1 MGVYMTNQNRGPM
14 DFEAGDRLTQSLQE
28 QLALTQRRCE
38 ALELAL
44 AQMQGELTQAGTQEE
59 TAGTSQKSDQ
69 IYKKVFEKAPIGMVL
84 MSWQTQGFVQ
94 VNPTF
99 CNLLGYSDSE
109 LATLTFGEITHPED
123 REMDWEF
130 LRQRSE
136 HQEMS
141 TYQTEKRLIRQ
152 NKEILWV
159 HLSISVL
166 EDSQGNPLYL
176 LGTIQ
181 DDSDRIRT
189 QCALQESQ
197 ERLQTVLDTLPL
209 GVWISDA
216 NGTLL
221 QGNPAGQ
228 KIWGGARYVGM
239 DRYYEYKGWWP
250 DTGKQLSSEEWALS
264 RTLRTGQTIL
274 NEEIDIEDFNGKRKT
289 ILHST
294 MPLRNQAGV
303 MVGAMVVNQDITEQR
318 LVENALWENQRLI
331 QQIADATPT
340 ILYLY
345 DLLENRNIYS
355 NQHLNDILGYLPEE
369 VQKMGPDFLRN
380 LIHPEDWPR
389 VVENQLKLMSAAD
402 GEIIET
408 EYRIRDA
415 QGVWHWLV
423 SRDTIFARTPEGTAK
438 QMLGMGLDISLRK
451 RAEIELAAYR
461 QQLEALVE
469 RRTAELQNTNQQLER
484 EIADRIR
491 AEVQLKKSET
501 RYRLLAENATDMIS
515 THNAEGLYEY
525 VSPSCLTLL
534 GYHSSE
540 LIGHSAYEWIHPEDI
555 PGVELT
561 HRTVLEALVPS
572 QVVYRIRHH
581 DGHYIWFETQSRAV
595 CDPQTG
601 QGFKIQTAS
610 RDISDR
616 QHIEKKLAQHTADL
630 ARSNADL
637 EQFAYIASHDLQE
650 PLRMIA
656 SYTQLLALRYP
667 EKLDAKADKYI
678 AYILDGATRM
688 QQLINDLLQY
698 SRVGTH
704 GNSFDLVDCNEI
716 ITRAIANLKIAIRKS
731 NARITWQDLPQVF
744 GDQTQL
750 LQLFQNLMANAIK
763 YRGQRTPEV
772 QIEAHAREGE
782 WVFSVQDNGIG
793 IDPKYGDRI
802 FQIFQRLHTR
812 EEYPGT
818 GIGLAIC
825 KRIVERHRGQIWV
838 DSEPDR
844 GAIFYFTLTNSSP
857 IEE

>member
-14 DFEAGDRLTQSLQE
+14 DFEAGDRDSLSLQE

-59 TAGTSQKSDQ
+59 TAGASQKSDQ
-69 IYKKVFEKAPIGMVL
+69 IYRNIFEKAPIGMVL

-99 CNLLGYSDSE
+99 CNVLGYSDSE

-123 REMDWEF
+123 RETDWEF
-130 LRQRSE
+130 LWQRSE
-136 HQEMS
+136 RQEMS

-152 NKEILWV
+152 NGEILWV

-181 DDSDRIRT
+181 DDSDRRRT

-197 ERLQTVLDTLPL
+197 ERLQNVLDTLPL
-209 GVWISDA
+209 GVWITDA

-228 KIWGGARYVGM
+228 KIWGGARYVGR
-239 DRYYEYKGWWP
+239 DRYYEYKASWP
-250 DTGKQLSSEEWALS
+250 DTGKPVSSEEWALS

-303 MVGAMVVNQDITEQR
+303 MVGALVVNQDITEQR

-345 DLLENRNIYS
+345 DLREHRNIYS

-380 LIHPEDWPR
+380 SIHPEDWPR

-408 EYRIRDA
+408 EYRMRDA
-415 QGVWHWLV
+415 QGVSHWLV
-423 SRDTIFARTPEGTAK
+423 SRDTIFSRTPEGAAK
-438 QMLGMGLDISLRK
+438 QVLGMGLDISLRK

-469 RRTAELQNTNQQLER
+469 RRTAELKNTNQQLER

-491 AEVQLKKSET
+491 AEVQLKTSET

-525 VSPSCLTLL
+525 VSPSCFTLL

-555 PGVELT
+555 PGVKLT
-561 HRTVLEALVPS
+561 HRTVLEALVPL

-601 QGFKIQTAS
+601 QGFKIQAAS

-616 QHIEKKLAQHTADL
+616 QSIEKELAQHTADL

-650 PLRMIA
+650 PLRMVA

-688 QQLINDLLQY
+688 QQLINDLLEY

-704 GNSFDLVDCNEI
+704 GKSFDLVDCNDMMN
-716 ITRAIANLKIAIRKS
+716 RAMANLKIAIRQS

-744 GDQTQL
+744 GDKTQL
-750 LQLFQNLMANAIK
+750 LQLFQNLIANAIK

-772 QIEAHAREGE
+772 QIEAQAREGE
-782 WVFSVQDNGIG
+782 WLFSVQDNGIG
-793 IDPKYGDRI
+793 IDPKHGDRI

-838 DSEPDR
+838 ESEPDH